1 MAESDTR
8 PHVQPPE
15 PTWDP
20 ALFQNRELSFL
31 EFNQRIVDEAADPQV
46 PLLERLKFISIV
58 SANLD
63 EFFMVRVA
71 GLKQQ
76 LKSGVLEAGPDRM
89 LPGEQLT
96 EVSQRVATQIAE
108 QERILLDDVI
118 PALAKEN
125 VHLLKVAD
133 LSPEARGA
141 LAEHFE
147 QRIFP
152 MLTPLAVDP
161 GHPFPFLKNRTL
173 NLAVHLVPESAEDD
187 AHPLLA
193 VVQVPMLLP
202 RFVEVELPG
211 AFAVVFLEDVI
222 THHVHQL
229 FPGMRIQ
236 ECVPLRVIRNWD
248 LSFDEDEQED
258 LLHTVQKEL
267 QRRWRLDAVRLD
279 IGAAASALLEDR
291 MRAALELN
299 TSDVQRYLGPLAL
312 ADLSHLLA
320 KVGRSDLRDA
330 LFEPV
335 LARAFAEHDDIFA
348 AIEQGDVLLHHP
360 YESYEPVIAMLEQAA
375 RDPNVLAIKQT
386 LYRVSRESP
395 LLDSLVEAAEHGK
408 QVTALVELKAR
419 FDEEVNV
426 EWARRL
432 EQAGVHVVYGMI
444 GLKTH
449 CKVTLVVRREASG
462 MRSYVHLGTGNYNE
476 ATAKTYS
483 DLSYFTCRADVAED
497 MSAFFNLLTG
507 YSAPPVWQKLVVAPI
522 GLRSHVLEHIAS
534 TRQAAEQGQAAK
546 IVIKSN
552 ALIDAAT
559 IRALC
564 EAATAGVQVTLLIR
578 GPCAL
583 RVGIEG
589 VSENITVRF
598 VVDRFLEHS
607 RILYFASGSR
617 ESVLITSTDIMPRN
631 FDRRVEVL
639 LPIEDEP
646 LKRRIVDEI
655 LGLEMADNTKA
666 VALGTDGRYTRSPQ
680 GEQPSVRA
688 QSEFIR
694 LARLRSQVSETK
706 STERRRRGQLGDR
719 DEGRVG

>member
-1 MAESDTR
+1 MADLPTNPPR
-8 PHVQPPE
+8 QPE
-15 PTWDP
+15 PDWDP
-20 ALFQNRELSFL
+20 SLFQNRELSFL
-31 EFNQRIVDEAADPQV
+31 EFNQRIIQEAADAQV

-58 SANLD
+58 SSNLD

-89 LPGEQLT
+89 LPGEQLV
-96 EVSQRVATQIAE
+96 EISKRVGAQIAE
-108 QERILLDDVI
+108 QEAVLLDDII
-118 PALAKEN
+118 PALAREN
-125 VHLLKVAD
+125 VNILRVAN
-133 LSPEARGA
+133 LAESAKAA
-141 LAEHFE
+141 LAAHFE
-147 QRIFP
+147 RQIFP

-173 NLAVHLVPESAEDD
+173 NLAAHLVPEQAEPD

-193 VVQVPMLLP
+193 VVQVPSMLP
-202 RFVEVELPG
+202 RFVDVDNAGQP
-211 AFAVVFLEDVI
+211 AVVFVEDLI

-229 FPGMRIQ
+229 FPGMRIE
-236 ECVPLRVIRNWD
+236 ECVAIRVIRNWD

-258 LLHTVQKEL
+258 LLDTVQKEL
-267 QRRWRLDAVRLD
+267 RRRWRLDAVRLD
-279 IGAAASALLEDR
+279 IAVSASELLEER
-291 MRAALELN
+291 LRAALDL
-299 TSDVQRYLGPLAL
+299 TSADVQRHHGPLAL
-312 ADLSHLLA
+312 AELSKLLD

-335 LARAFAEHDDIFA
+335 LAAHFREHDDIFE
-348 AIEQGDVLLHHP
+348 AIAQGDALLHHP
-360 YESYEPVIAMLEQAA
+360 YESYEPVVDLLEQAA
-375 RDPNVLAIKQT
+375 TDSQVLAIKQT
-386 LYRVSRESP
+386 LYRVRRESP
-395 LLDSLVEAAEHGK
+395 LLDSLVKAAENGK

-449 CKVTLVVRREASG
+449 CKVTLVVRRESTG
-462 MRSYVHLGTGNYNE
+462 VKSYVHLGTGNYNE
-476 ATAKTYS
+476 ATARTYS
-483 DLSYFTCRADVAED
+483 DLSYFTCRPDVAED

-522 GLRSHVLEHIAS
+522 GLRKHLLTHIEA
-534 TRQAAEQGQAAK
+534 TRDAAERGESAK

-552 ALIDAAT
+552 ALIDAQV

-564 EAATAGVQVTLLIR
+564 QASTAGVQVTLLIR
-578 GPCAL
+578 GPSAL
-583 RVGIEG
+583 RVGLPG
-589 VSENITVRF
+589 LSEHIRIRF

-607 RILYFASGSR
+607 RILYFAIGD
-617 ESVLITSTDIMPRN
+617 EETVLITSTDIMPRN

-639 LPIEDEP
+639 LPIEDEA

-655 LGLEMADNTKA
+655 LGLELADDTKA
-666 VALGTDGRYTRSPQ
+666 ARLRPDGTYGRVAPNSDAGVRS
-680 GEQPSVRA
+680 

-694 LARLRSQVSETK
+694 LARMRLDAQDVK
-706 STERRRRGQLGDR
+706 GGERRRRR
-719 DEGRVG
+719 RAFEPKNS

>member
-1 MAESDTR
+1 MADAAARAPLE
-8 PHVQPPE
+8 QAE
-15 PTWDP
+15 PKWDP

-31 EFNQRIVDEAADPQV
+31 QFNQRIVQEAANPAV

-96 EVSQRVATQIAE
+96 EISRRVAEQIGQ
-108 QERILLDDVI
+108 QERVLMDDVI
-118 PALAKEN
+118 PALAREN
-125 VHLLKVAD
+125 VHILTVAD
-133 LSPEARGA
+133 LSQAGQAA
-141 LAEHFE
+141 LRAHFE
-147 QRIFP
+147 RQIFP

-173 NLAVHLVPESAEDD
+173 NLAVHLVPEASTED

-193 VVQVPMLLP
+193 VVQVPTMLP
-202 RFVEVELPG
+202 RFVEVEGPQG
-211 AFAVVFLEDVI
+211 YAVVFLEDVI
-222 THHVHQL
+222 THHVDQL
-229 FPGMRIQ
+229 FPGMRIE
-236 ECVPLRVIRNWD
+236 ECVAIRVIRNWD

-258 LLHTVQKEL
+258 LLDTVQKEL
-267 QRRWRLDAVRLD
+267 RRRWRLDAVRLD
-279 IGAAASALLEDR
+279 IAASASELLEDR
-291 MRAALELN
+291 LRAALDL
-299 TSDVQRYLGPLAL
+299 TAPDLQRHVGPLAL

-320 KVGRSDLRDA
+320 KVGRSDLRDS

-335 LARAFAEHDDIFA
+335 LAPAFREHEDIFA

-360 YESYEPVIAMLEQAA
+360 YESYEPVVDLLEQAA

-386 LYRVSRESP
+386 LYRVRRESP
-395 LLDSLVEAAEHGK
+395 LLDSLVEAAENGK

-449 CKVTLVVRREASG
+449 CKVTLVVRREAEG
-462 MRSYVHLGTGNYNE
+462 IKSYVHLGTGNYNE

-483 DLSYFTCRADVAED
+483 DLSYFTCRTDVAED

-507 YSAPPVWQKLVVAPI
+507 YSAPPNWQKLVVAPI
-522 GLRSHVLEHIAS
+522 GLRKHVLGHIEA
-534 TRQAAEQGQAAK
+534 TQRAAERGEVAK

-552 ALIDAAT
+552 ALIDAQT
-559 IRALC
+559 IVALC
-564 EAATAGVQVTLLIR
+564 AAATAGVQVNLLIR

-583 RVGIEG
+583 RVGLAG
-589 VSENITVRF
+589 LSERITVRF
-598 VVDRFLEHS
+598 VIDRFLEHS
-607 RILYFASGSR
+607 RILYFATGAE

-655 LGLEMADNTKA
+655 LGLELADNQKA
-666 VALGTDGRYTRSPQ
+666 AVLQRDGTYRSVPVSDAV
-680 GEQPSVRA
+680 PVRA
-688 QSEFIR
+688 QAEFIR
-694 LARLRSQVSETK
+694 LARRRSAAAESK
-706 STERRRRGQLGDR
+706 GTERRRRRKTDVLP
-719 DEGRVG
+719 